1 MSLSITLAVL
11 AFTMQI
17 RSLVE
22 LYTTMGRT
30 IKERFKAHHII
41 LLVVAMV
48 SSLLLSLYMIYSFD
62 NTVLATMAILLMW
75 VFNIGGDS
83 RFKDVTNETNNQEV
97 LLLTRTWFAGT
108 IIIYTLF
115 LILNIGYYFI

>member
-1 MSLSITLAVL
+1 MSLSMTLAAL
-11 AFTMQI
+11 AFSMQI
-17 RSLVE
+17 RSIVE
-22 LYTTMGRT
+22 LYTNMGRT
-30 IKERFKAHHII
+30 IKERFKTHHII

-48 SSLLLSLYMIYSFD
+48 SSLLLSVYMIYSFD
-62 NTVLATMAILLMW
+62 NTVLATIGILLMC
-75 VFNIGGDS
+75 VLNIGGDS